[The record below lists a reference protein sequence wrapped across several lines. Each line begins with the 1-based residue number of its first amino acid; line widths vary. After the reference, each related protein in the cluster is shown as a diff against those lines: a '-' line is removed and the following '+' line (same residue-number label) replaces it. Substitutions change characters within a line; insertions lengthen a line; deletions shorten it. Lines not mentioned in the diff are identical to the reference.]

1 MLNQPDR
8 LSHCA
13 ADRSL
18 PHTRNSAMNKQDIAD
33 YYDRN
38 TRVFLRI
45 GASSGALAL
54 HRGLWDAETANAAAA
69 ADAVHTLLAEE
80 AVHRLG
86 SAPRRILDLGC
97 GVGGSV
103 FALLDRFPDATA
115 LGVTLSA
122 AQVELARSHA
132 AARQLSARARFLQ
145 ADFESLDGLVSE
157 ASDFDLV
164 IAIESLAHADA
175 VGAVFD
181 AAQRMMD
188 ARRSLLLIVDDTLT
202 PGTLTPEQDREVARF
217 RAGWRLPGLCTA
229 DALITHARSAG
240 LDVCMNRNLT
250 TRIRTRRLRDLA
262 VRVVAPVLHGLGIK
276 HPFAGNLR
284 GGAALSAALENG
296 AIEYRL
302 LGFHPTP
309 QHPQTDRS

>member
-1 MLNQPDR
+1 M
-8 LSHCA
+8 S
-13 ADRSL
+13 
-18 PHTRNSAMNKQDIAD
+18 KQDIAD

-80 AVHRLG
+80 AMRQLG

-103 FALLDRFPDATA
+103 FALLERFPEATA

-122 AQVELARSHA
+122 AQVELARAHA
-132 AARQLSARARFLQ
+132 DARQLSTRARFLQ
-145 ADFESLDGLVSE
+145 ADFESLDGLAVD
-157 ASDFDLV
+157 AGGFDLV

-202 PGTLTPEQDREVARF
+202 PGTLTPTQERSVARF
-217 RAGWRLPGLCTA
+217 RTGWQLPGLSTA
-229 DALITHARSAG
+229 DALKAYARSAG
-240 LDVCMNRNLT
+240 LDVCLNRNLT
-250 TRIRTRRLRDLA
+250 PRIRTRRLRDLA
-262 VRVVAPVLHGLGIK
+262 VRAVAPVLHGLGVK
-276 HPFAGNLR
+276 HPFAGNLC

-302 LGFHPTP
+302 LGFHPTTEAAAP
-309 QHPQTDRS
+309 TD